1 LGIPLPKPKI
11 AEANS
16 SEEFW
21 RIFLSGAD
29 PTPHWERRILRL
41 LPSDPRC
48 KQCHAP
54 FRGLGA
60 RLLRLTGRGPSRK
73 NPRFCNVCEV
83 TLEKFR
89 GGAEIP
95 MSFLFADIRGST
107 RLAESMTP
115 AEFSA
120 LLNRFY
126 RVANRVLVE
135 SDALVDKLVGDEVIG
150 FFTPWLTDHPKAAV
164 SAAQRLLAA
173 TGHADPQGPWVP
185 VGIGVHTG
193 EAFYGVVGSEDTVT
207 DVTALGDNVNI
218 TARLAQLARA
228 GEILVTD
235 AAAAASGV
243 DLGPSEHRTL
253 ELKGRTE
260 PVGVHVVR
268 VTALTSTKT

>member
-1 LGIPLPKPKI
+1 M
-11 AEANS
+11 
-16 SEEFW
+16 
-21 RIFLSGAD
+21 SGAD

-41 LPSDPRC
+41 LPTDPRC
-48 KQCHAP
+48 KQCNAP

-73 NPRFCNVCEV
+73 NPRFCNMCEV

-89 GGAEIP
+89 GGAEIL

-107 RLAESMTP
+107 TLAESMGPT
-115 AEFSA
+115 EFSTV
-120 LLNRFY
+120 LNRFY

-150 FFTPWLTDHPKAAV
+150 FFTPWLTEHPTAAFN
-164 SAAQRLLAA
+164 AAQRLLTA

-193 EAFYGVVGSEDTVT
+193 EAFYGVVGSEDTVS

-218 TARLAQLARA
+218 TARLAQIART
-228 GEILVTD
+228 GEILVSDAT
-235 AAAAASGV
+235 AAAAGV
-243 DLGPSEHRTL
+243 DLSRSEHRML
-253 ELKGRTE
+253 ALKGRTE
-260 PVGVHVVR
+260 PIGVHVVR
-268 VTALTSTKT
+268 VAPPPPSS

>member
-1 LGIPLPKPKI
+1 M
-11 AEANS
+11 
-16 SEEFW
+16 
-21 RIFLSGAD
+21 SGAD

-41 LPSDPRC
+41 LPADPRC
-48 KQCHAP
+48 KQCNAP

-60 RLLRLTGRGPSRK
+60 GLLRLTGRGPSRK
-73 NPRFCNVCEV
+73 NPRFCNICEV

-89 GGAEIP
+89 GGAEIL

-107 RLAESMTP
+107 TLAESMGPT
-115 AEFSA
+115 EFKTV
-120 LLNRFY
+120 LNRFY

-150 FFTPWLTDHPKAAV
+150 FFTPWLTDHPTAAFN
-164 SAAQRLLAA
+164 AAQRLLNA

-218 TARLAQLARA
+218 TARLAQVART
-228 GEILVTD
+228 GEILVSDAT
-235 AAAAASGV
+235 AAAAGV
-243 DLGPSEHRTL
+243 DLGRSEHRML

-260 PVGVHVVR
+260 PIGVHVVR
-268 VTALTSTKT
+268 VAPPAPS